1 MKEEKKQSAVDSLE
15 LASERSFALN
25 RKKSETLVIYCA
37 DPRFR
42 SAFQEFIRIELGIGH
57 HTLLSLAGGAGP
69 FVLFKP
75 ESLQASQM
83 AEQLRI
89 FIMNNE
95 IKEVVVLNHSDCK
108 WYAKLLPDD
117 DSNRI
122 IDIQIADL
130 QRFAG
135 RVRSDIA
142 DVPVRAFLAV
152 LQGEKV
158 CFRKVVID

>member
-1 MKEEKKQSAVDSLE
+1 MKEEKKQSAVGSLE

-57 HTLLSLAGGAGP
+57 YTLLSLAGGAGP

-108 WYAKLLPDD
+108 WYSKQMPGCELKSLTEK
-117 DSNRI
+117 
-122 IDIQIADL
+122 QIEDL
-130 QRFAG
+130 RHFAIM
-135 RVRSDIA
+135 VRSDIA

-158 CFRKVVID
+158 CFRKVPTD